1 MELQGKIAVVT
12 GVSKGIGLSTVEALL
27 EKGAIV
33 AGWGRTAPELQHQNF
48 HFFECDV
55 RYAESVQNA
64 FDQTISRLGVHVAV
78 LVNNA
83 GLGIGG
89 KLEEISMD
97 DWHTMFETN
106 VNGVFYCTR
115 LILPEMK
122 EQGEGHIIN
131 ISSIAGTTGIEEMS
145 GYCGSKFAVRGIS
158 QALYKEVRNYGIKVT
173 CIYPGSVNT
182 NFFDNFENVT
192 ARENMMR
199 PEDIASTIVHA
210 LESHPNYHHVDIEVR
225 PLMPKG
231 KIQKQN

>member
-12 GVSKGIGLSTVEALL
+12 GVSKGIGLSAVEALL

-97 DWHTMFETN
+97 DWHTMFDTN

>member
-1 MELQGKIAVVT
+1 MELKGKIAVVT
-12 GVSKGIGLSTVEALL
+12 GVSKGIGLATVGALL

-33 AGWGRTAPELQHQNF
+33 AGWGRTEPELKHENF

-55 RYAESVQNA
+55 RYPDSVQSA
-64 FDQTISRLGVHVAV
+64 FDQTISRLGVHIAI

-83 GLGIGG
+83 GLGISG
-89 KLEEISMD
+89 KLDEISID

-106 VNGVFYCTR
+106 VNGVFYCSR
-115 LILPEMK
+115 LVLPEMK

-145 GYCGSKFAVRGIS
+145 GYCGSKHAVRGIS
-158 QALYKEVRNYGIKVT
+158 QSLYKEVRNYGVKVT

-182 NFFDNFENVT
+182 NFFDNFENIT
-192 ARENMMR
+192 LRENMMR

-231 KIQKQN
+231 RIQKKN